1 MIISPVRKS
10 RLPIGSSAS
19 RALGSPTSAREDPRC
34 CYPPDNSP
42 VRCDARF
49 RNPTSSN
56 LAIDTGSTSS
66 LLSPRPC
73 RPPERS
79 SAASQYCPGPVRFKS
94 IYPFSSFRRR
104 CFGAPGCWDVFKAL
118 ALGARAVGVGRPF
131 LWGLGAFGQG
141 PRAISKDPNLLAGRI
156 LARALLL
163 SEGHKRLVVARGAI
177 IYKTWSDTQAGLER
191 GHEDMRRK
199 ALQKDLFSG
208 KLKPDEV
215 EKMGY
220 TEDQVRVRVLG

>member
-1 MIISPVRKS
+1 MKTRLESACRAKFKLCVTWFEVRGRDRCRSSRSPMIISPVRKS
-10 RLPIGSSAS
+10 MLPVGSSAS
-19 RALGSPTSAREDPRC
+19 RALGSPTSARGGPRC

-66 LLSPRPC
+66 LLFPRPC

-163 SEGHKRLVVARGAI
+163 SERLQ
-177 IYKTWSDTQAGLER
+177 TTCGLLLGFLLPPRE
-191 GHEDMRRK
+191 
-199 ALQKDLFSG
+199 A
-208 KLKPDEV
+208 
-215 EKMGY
+215 
-220 TEDQVRVRVLG
+220 VLVL